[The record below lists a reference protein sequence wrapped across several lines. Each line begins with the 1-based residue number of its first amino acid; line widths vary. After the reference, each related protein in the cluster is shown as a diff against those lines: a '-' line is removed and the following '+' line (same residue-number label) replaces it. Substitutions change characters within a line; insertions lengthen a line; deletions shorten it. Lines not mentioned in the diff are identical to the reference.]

1 MINYLSLHKHVVV
14 LECGE
19 NDNGVNGMKKIGL
32 ISRCDSDEVLAMVE
46 TILTH
51 VGSKAEVLIDMKTAE
66 KINRTGT
73 PVAQMRNKGAEFII
87 SIGGDGTVLRGI
99 QKMDDPLPILGI
111 NMGTIGFLV
120 DVNPNEALE
129 VIDKVLTGFEIEE
142 RARLSVKVN
151 DETLPD
157 ATNEIVIITAS
168 PAKMISCRIFVDKT
182 RMEEL
187 RSDGVVF
194 ATPTGSTAYAMSAG
208 GPIVDP
214 RVDGTVIVPLA
225 PYKLS
230 ARPWVVPAKSE
241 IRMELTVPK
250 KEAVIVIDGQFT
262 RKINDED
269 KILITRAKK
278 PARFVKTKQ
287 DGFYDKVRS
296 KLAY

>member
-1 MINYLSLHKHVVV
+1 
-14 LECGE
+14 
-19 NDNGVNGMKKIGL
+19 
-32 ISRCDSDEVLAMVE
+32 
-46 TILTH
+46 
-51 VGSKAEVLIDMKTAE
+51 
-66 KINRTGT
+66 
-73 PVAQMRNKGAEFII
+73 MRKKGAEFII

-99 QKMDDPLPILGI
+99 QKMDDPLPVLGV

-120 DVNPNEALE
+120 DVNPDEALE
-129 VIDKVLTGFEIEE
+129 SIDKVLSGFEIEE

-151 DETLPD
+151 DEILPH
-157 ATNEIVIITAS
+157 ATNEVVIITAS
-168 PAKMISCRIFVDKT
+168 PAKMISCRIFVDKC

-225 PYKLS
+225 PFKLS

-241 IRMELTVPK
+241 ISMELTVPK

-262 RKINDED
+262 KKINYED
-269 KILITRAKK
+269 KIRITQAEK
-278 PARFVKTKQ
+278 PARFVRTKK
-287 DGFYDKVRS
+287 DVFYDKVRS

>member
-1 MINYLSLHKHVVV
+1 MS
-14 LECGE
+14 
-19 NDNGVNGMKKIGL
+19 MKKIGL
-32 ISRCDSDEVLAMVE
+32 ISRCDSDEVLVMVE
-46 TILTH
+46 TILAH
-51 VGSKAEVLIDMKTAE
+51 LGGRAEVFIDLKTAE
-66 KINRTGT
+66 KMDIKGT
-73 PVAQMRNKGAEFII
+73 PLAQMRKKGAEFII

-99 QKMDDPLPILGI
+99 QKMEDPLPVLGI

-129 VIDKVLTGFEIEE
+129 AIDKALSGFEIEE

-151 DETLPD
+151 GEILPH

-168 PAKMISCRIFVDKT
+168 PAKMISCRIFVDKC

-225 PYKLS
+225 PFKLS

-241 IRMELTVPK
+241 ISMELTVPK

-262 RKINDED
+262 RKISHED
-269 KILITRAKK
+269 KIHITQAKK
-278 PARFVKTKQ
+278 PARFVRTKK
-287 DGFYDKVRS
+287 DAFYDKVRS